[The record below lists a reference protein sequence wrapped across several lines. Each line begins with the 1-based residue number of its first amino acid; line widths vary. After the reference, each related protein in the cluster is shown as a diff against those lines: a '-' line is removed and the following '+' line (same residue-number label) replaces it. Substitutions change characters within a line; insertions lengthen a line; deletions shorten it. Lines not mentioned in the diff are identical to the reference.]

1 MKSKFFLLAF
11 ALLLAGKSVQAKI
24 TLPSVLSD
32 NMVLQQKTE
41 AAVWGTAEPGR
52 KVVIRTSWDKN
63 KIIAESDPQSGKW
76 FARVST
82 PEAGG
87 PYEISIS
94 DGEKTTLKNVLIGEV
109 WYCSGQ
115 SNMEMPVKG
124 YGSQP
129 VLNGADAIVNARAS
143 RPIRICNIKKAS
155 SKKPL
160 ETSEGTWQENTPEIV
175 ANTSATAY
183 FFADA
188 LQKAIEVPVGII
200 VSAWGGSSIE
210 TWMTREVIE
219 KDFPE
224 FKLDYLDNGR
234 EIIKKD
240 IYQLPCL
247 LYNGQ
252 VNPIVPFTFKG
263 MLWYQGEQNRP
274 NPGFYVRL
282 QTAYAKMMRELFNVP
297 DAPFYFVQIAPYSYD
312 NGRKTHSGY
321 FCEAQA
327 KTLLSIAHSGMC
339 TTSDIGEYG
348 TIHPRYK
355 QEVGKRL
362 ALLALK
368 HDYGMDAVEADAPSY
383 KSAEFKGSEA
393 YITFNVGWLGLSPM
407 GSCISG
413 FEIAGADRVFYPAS
427 ACLHKNKII
436 KVSSPEVPEP
446 VAVRYCWRNW
456 SVGGVYN
463 NFGIVAGPFRTDDW
477 PLNPKDWE

>member
-1 MKSKFFLLAF
+1 MKSNHFLFVF
-11 ALLLAGKSVQAKI
+11 ALLLAGSSIQAKI

-32 NMVLQQKTE
+32 NMVLQQKTDV
-41 AAVWGTAEPGR
+41 AVWGTAEPGR
-52 KVVIRTSWDKN
+52 TVVIRSSWSK
-63 KIIAESDPQSGKW
+63 KKTIVESDPRSGKW
-76 FARVST
+76 FARVAT

-94 DGEKTTLKNVLIGEV
+94 DGEKMTLKNVLIGEV

-115 SNMEMPVKG
+115 SNMEMPMKG

-129 VLNGADAIVNARAS
+129 VQHGTDMIAYARAS

-155 SKKPL
+155 SKEPL
-160 ETSEGTWQENTPEIV
+160 ETSEGDWQENKPETV

-188 LQKAIEVPVGII
+188 LQKAIDVPVGII

-224 FKLDYLDNGR
+224 FRLDYLDNGQT
-234 EIIKKD
+234 ITKKD
-240 IYQLPCL
+240 IYHLPCL

-263 MLWYQGEQNRP
+263 MIWYQGEQNRP
-274 NPGFYVRL
+274 NPDQYVRL
-282 QTAYAKMMRELFNVP
+282 QTAYAKMMRELFNAP
-297 DAPFYFVQIAPYSYD
+297 DAPFYFVQIAPYPYD

-327 KTLLSIAHSGMC
+327 KTLLTIPNSGMC

-348 TIHPRYK
+348 TIHPCRK

-368 HDYGMDAVEADAPSY
+368 HDYALTAIEADAPSY
-383 KSAEFKGSEA
+383 KSVEFKGEEA
-393 YITFNVGWLGLSPM
+393 YITFNVDRLGLSPM
-407 GSCISG
+407 GQCISG
-413 FEIAGADRVFYPAS
+413 FEIAGKDRIFHTAAAY
-427 ACLHKNKII
+427 LHKGNII
-436 KVSSPEVPEP
+436 KVSSKEVPEP

-477 PLNPKDWE
+477 SLNPKDWE